1 MSRISRIS
9 RVSGMSPTPSFSR
22 RPPCVNTDG
31 GDESGGSSPAS
42 PTARMSFGFAKSF
55 DAIRKATEVLKA
67 SREASPRTFT
77 AATPDLNPA
86 VPVAKSRSPAAA
98 AAAAP
103 VQSRSRR
110 PPPSLAPVVAPIVAR
125 VRLARGSTRELS
137 TSPPQVAPHS
147 TARGRTQS
155 TQSTAPVRPKPP
167 VPTARSDSTPAS
179 RSVLVPAKGLR
190 RP

>member
-1 MSRISRIS
+1 MKSRN
-9 RVSGMSPTPSFSR
+9 P
-22 RPPCVNTDG
+22 
-31 GDESGGSSPAS
+31 
-42 PTARMSFGFAKSF
+42 
-55 DAIRKATEVLKA
+55 
-67 SREASPRTFT
+67 
-77 AATPDLNPA
+77 ATP
-86 VPVAKSRSPAAA
+86 
-98 AAAAP
+98 AAAP

-110 PPPSLAPVVAPIVAR
+110 PTPSLAPVVAPIVAR

-147 TARGRTQS
+147 TARGTTQS

-190 RP
+190 RPPLEPLPSAQGSLPPQASLALPLAADPLLETLPQRELLPPLGSLSPLAKQQEQPKEQAWGH